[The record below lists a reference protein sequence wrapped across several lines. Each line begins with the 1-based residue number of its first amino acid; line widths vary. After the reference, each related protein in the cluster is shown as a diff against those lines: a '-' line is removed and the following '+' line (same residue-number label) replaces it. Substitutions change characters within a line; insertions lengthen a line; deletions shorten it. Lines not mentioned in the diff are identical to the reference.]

1 MEPFG
6 QFFIINRAAFEDA
19 GLDPDMDLGGHGD
32 LIAIWKQL
40 QEAGYIPY
48 LPQHPVVIAAH
59 LTIHPIMADSVIE
72 VASLPFDWRVPGGRM
87 RDGAQREEIIR
98 AFSQNELLTANDP
111 RAVAFWRYAKEM
123 AGYYAAG
130 RSSSSWWWASSTGP
144 SFPLWF
150 WTYRRAAVA
159 VIGYLVNTT
168 VNGVITLV
176 AVLVLSSFTGYIF
189 ARLKFP
195 GKEILFYMI
204 FSLLMIPSILTLV
217 PQFMIVKGLGL
228 LNTRW
233 VLILPWTAI
242 HQVLGIFLMR
252 TYLEVVDAPRLSPEE
267 VQKRISGATETTAST
282 ESEED

>member
-1 MEPFG
+1 MTSRERAGQIVIHGAFALLFVLVLYPFFMTLSISVKDEL
-6 QFFIINRAAFEDA
+6 QFIYNRF
-19 GLDPDMDLGGHGD
+19 
-32 LIAIWKQL
+32 
-40 QEAGYIPY
+40 
-48 LPQHPVVIAAH
+48 
-59 LTIHPIMADSVIE
+59 
-72 VASLPFDWRVPGGRM
+72 
-87 RDGAQREEIIR
+87 
-98 AFSQNELLTANDP
+98 
-111 RAVAFWRYAKEM
+111 
-123 AGYYAAG
+123 
-130 RSSSSWWWASSTGP
+130 GP

-168 VNGVITLV
+168 VNGVVTIV

-252 TYLEVVDAPRLSPEE
+252 TYLEGLPGDLFESARIDGCGDFRTYWHIVLPLSKPILATLAVMKLVDIWNDLIWPSVTITDYSKQVLSVGIWALTTEFSGQYGPMFAGYVFGSLPLILVFMFGSKYYVEGLL
-267 VQKRISGATETTAST
+267 SGALKF
-282 ESEED
+282 